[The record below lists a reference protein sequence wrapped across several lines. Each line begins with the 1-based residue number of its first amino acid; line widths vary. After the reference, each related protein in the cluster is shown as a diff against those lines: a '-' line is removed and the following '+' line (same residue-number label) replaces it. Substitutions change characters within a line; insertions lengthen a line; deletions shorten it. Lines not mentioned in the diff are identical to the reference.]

1 MGVINLSLEKIG
13 YEAINLKSARDIPLF
28 TTVREYYKGTG
39 AEFANFLTN
48 NGMSYEKNFNSI
60 HDMHEHISNSVK
72 VLKATFESG
81 KTDKFDFKAVS
92 VLNSKMFDN
101 ISEDDYALLKFDISS
116 FSTDDKDKIKNA
128 FFGAKCKSFVYFK
141 EADNDELRL
150 FYNRKG
156 ITLDENNAVKIYTS
170 KDKVSITEGYKS
182 VKDANYIS
190 SGFILELSKKMHEFG
205 FNDDTFAYSYNR
217 ADGLTNT
224 MEYSVS
230 QILQIANTPKEE
242 KDAIEKKEAIRQEV
256 ANAKEVIEVETIEE
270 PTNDVKEIAK
280 AQIRQERSQKRQSLP
295 PESMEE
301 QILKSSTSQVRFSK
315 DILEK
320 DDVDLDAEISR
331 LFDEYDNKELEK
343 KRILL
348 QEARQKGNYAYS
360 DLKENIKNGVS
371 IAEAMRYVTQT
382 YKNEDVLNFA
392 SMLLTKDLMEIALK
406 ERKIETLNGTIT
418 AYSVENDK
426 LVDVIAKR
434 ENTIKELQST
444 LTKKNNEINLVLE
457 ATEEKMNQLS
467 LETEKKIHEIEKK
480 YENELGE
487 LNELLDKQ
495 EAIIARLKYEKE
507 NSENSY
513 KKILEEKSG
522 DIKRLESEVGEL
534 KEFKY
539 KSNSLEQQLVERDS
553 KISKLE
559 SEVGELK
566 EFKYKSNSLE
576 QQLVERDS
584 KISKLESEVGELK
597 SVNYENNLLKQSI
610 AEKDSKISKLEND
623 IDELKDF
630 KHKCNAFEEQ
640 NKLLQDK
647 IKELEEK
654 LKNINNSSQNVSNS
668 EKIGNAREEQRDEK
682 KNETESLFNEMQ
694 ELEELEKKFDSK
706 NLIKKKG
713 N

>member
-230 QILQIANTPKEE
+230 QILQIANIPKEE

-513 KKILEEKSG
+513 KKTLEEKSG
-522 DIKRLESEVGEL
+522 DIKR
-534 KEFKY
+534 
-539 KSNSLEQQLVERDS
+539 
-553 KISKLE
+553 LE

-597 SVNYENNLLKQSI
+597 SVNYENNLLKQGI

-654 LKNINNSSQNVSNS
+654 LKNINNSSQNVSNT

>member
-242 KDAIEKKEAIRQEV
+242 KDVIEKKEAIRQEV

-457 ATEEKMNQLS
+457 ATEEKINQLS

-566 EFKYKSNSLE
+566 
-576 QQLVERDS
+576 
-584 KISKLESEVGELK
+584 
-597 SVNYENNLLKQSI
+597 SVNYENNLLKQGI

-654 LKNINNSSQNVSNS
+654 LKNINNSSQNASNS

>member
-566 EFKYKSNSLE
+566 
-576 QQLVERDS
+576 
-584 KISKLESEVGELK
+584 

-654 LKNINNSSQNVSNS
+654 LKNINNSFQNVSNT